1 MMQYQTNTM
10 NAQDYLA

>member
-10 NAQDYLA
+10 NAQDDLA

>member
-10 NAQDYLA
+10 NAQGDLA